1 MKDLFLPYELAVRAK
16 EKGFNDLCF
25 ALVTE
30 KNSLFYLDIS
40 DKKELVFDQK
50 VEMYNGS
57 PCVPA
62 PLYQQIVD
70 WFRIKKA
77 ISVEI
82 SWNEHMKMWQGVI
95 QDFRDPVNTYDD
107 YGTSEDYYTTYN
119 AVITEAFKLIP

>member
-1 MKDLFLPYELAVRAK
+1 MKNLFLPYELAVIAK
-16 EKGFNDLCF
+16 EKGFN
-25 ALVTE
+25 E
-30 KNSLFYLDIS
+30 KCLAGFDT
-40 DKKELVFDQK
+40 DKEFHL
-50 VEMYNGS
+50 YNDDEQDGWRNKNIPAGEFS
-57 PCVPA
+57 A